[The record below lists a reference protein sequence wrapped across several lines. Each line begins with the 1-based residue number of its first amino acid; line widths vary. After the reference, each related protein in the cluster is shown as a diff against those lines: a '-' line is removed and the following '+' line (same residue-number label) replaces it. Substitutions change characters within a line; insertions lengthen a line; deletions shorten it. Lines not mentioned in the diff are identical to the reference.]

1 MKTKLFI
8 LTCLLLAFVS
18 LYAQERTEESYLD
31 LKGSPKIVYVYPNT
45 YVGRDFITIMVY
57 SEMQGNVTKDHQGT
71 ISYRYLGID
80 DQTIRMQRTENNSI
94 LGKHDTCDLFFK
106 LDSEKPTEITLIS
119 QKDYD
124 GNVIKLQIEV
134 SNNGIKTKYIG
145 DLPKYIE

>member
-8 LTCLLLAFVS
+8 LTCLLLGAVS
-18 LYAQERTEESYLD
+18 LYAQERTHESYLD
-31 LKGSPKIVYVYPNT
+31 LIGSPKIVYVYPNT
-45 YVGRDFITIMVY
+45 FAGRDFITIMVY
-57 SEMQGNVTKDHQGT
+57 SEIKGNVAKDHQGS

-80 DQTIRMQRTENNSI
+80 NQTIRLQRTE
-94 LGKHDTCDLFFK
+94 KFFDEHDTCDLFFK

-119 QKDYD
+119 QKSFA
-124 GNVIKLQIEV
+124 GNVVKLQIEA